1 MDNINGKLYV
11 FGGVGS
17 NYEVLSSID
26 VYDPDTRLW
35 TQEDNNTEN
44 IKKDA
49 AFITSDNKLYTVGGY
64 SNGIYYS
71 DVRSYDTEKKVWRT
85 EGNINTRRGRAGI
98 VTDERYIYIIGGRNS
113 DGYVNTVEVF
123 DTATGKV
130 SQTFDLP
137 EPMMDVQSFISG
149 GTLYIVG
156 GTTYN
161 GYSRNV
167 YARVDDMWK
176 PKATM
181 PYESEYIRGKGY
193 NNDFVCAAVN
203 KKGNVDILKYVT
215 DTKSWK
221 IITSNYINNLIY
233 YGFDIMDNHIY
244 LTGGYSYD
252 SREVSDKTYSYDI
265 LTDIANQNSDI
276 PVRTVGFEYE
286 QTNNSEI
293 ADAPEILNVNAK
305 ILDENKGIYELYL
318 DEEDYNYDTRSL
330 PFFFWSARE
339 GMFAGA
345 SKDYRRVIFYADP
358 NTGDRKVK
366 VVVGIGDGRGYVDK
380 KSFLL
385 NGNKEK
391 K

>member
-1 MDNINGKLYV
+1 
-11 FGGVGS
+11 
-17 NYEVLSSID
+17 
-26 VYDPDTRLW
+26 
-35 TQEDNNTEN
+35 
-44 IKKDA
+44 
-49 AFITSDNKLYTVGGY
+49 
-64 SNGIYYS
+64 
-71 DVRSYDTEKKVWRT
+71 
-85 EGNINTRRGRAGI
+85 
-98 VTDERYIYIIGGRNS
+98 
-113 DGYVNTVEVF
+113 
-123 DTATGKV
+123 
-130 SQTFDLP
+130 
-137 EPMMDVQSFISG
+137 
-149 GTLYIVG
+149 
-156 GTTYN
+156 
-161 GYSRNV
+161 
-167 YARVDDMWK
+167 
-176 PKATM
+176 
-181 PYESEYIRGKGY
+181 
-193 NNDFVCAAVN
+193 
-203 KKGNVDILKYVT
+203 
-215 DTKSWK
+215 
-221 IITSNYINNLIY
+221 
-233 YGFDIMDNHIY
+233 MDNHIY

-286 QTNNSEI
+286 RTNNSDI

-305 ILDENKGIYELYL
+305 VLDDNKGIYELYL
-318 DEEDYNYDTRSL
+318 DEGDYNYDTRSL

>member
-1 MDNINGKLYV
+1 
-11 FGGVGS
+11 
-17 NYEVLSSID
+17 
-26 VYDPDTRLW
+26 
-35 TQEDNNTEN
+35 
-44 IKKDA
+44 
-49 AFITSDNKLYTVGGY
+49 
-64 SNGIYYS
+64 
-71 DVRSYDTEKKVWRT
+71 
-85 EGNINTRRGRAGI
+85 
-98 VTDERYIYIIGGRNS
+98 
-113 DGYVNTVEVF
+113 
-123 DTATGKV
+123 
-130 SQTFDLP
+130 
-137 EPMMDVQSFISG
+137 MDVQSFISG

-221 IITSNYINNLIY
+221 IITSNYINDLIY

-276 PVRTVGFEYE
+276 PVRTSG
-286 QTNNSEI
+286 
-293 ADAPEILNVNAK
+293 L
-305 ILDENKGIYELYL
+305 
-318 DEEDYNYDTRSL
+318 
-330 PFFFWSARE
+330 
-339 GMFAGA
+339 
-345 SKDYRRVIFYADP
+345 
-358 NTGDRKVK
+358 
-366 VVVGIGDGRGYVDK
+366 
-380 KSFLL
+380 
-385 NGNKEK
+385 
-391 K
+391 